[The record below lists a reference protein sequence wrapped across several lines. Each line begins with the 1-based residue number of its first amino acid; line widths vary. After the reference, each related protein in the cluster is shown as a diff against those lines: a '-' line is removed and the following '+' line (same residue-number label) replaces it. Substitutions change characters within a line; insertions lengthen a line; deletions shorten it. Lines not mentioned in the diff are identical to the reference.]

1 MVNFNENNLCSE
13 GFYNLNNV
21 EKLNISLAK
30 SFIPWEFFFFFF
42 MDMFCMTVKAYQT
55 IDWSF
60 SSLVLKGFLRKM
72 EGNGKR
78 LKRGLSGNLHC

>member
-1 MVNFNENNLCSE
+1 
-13 GFYNLNNV
+13 
-21 EKLNISLAK
+21 
-30 SFIPWEFFFFFF
+30 
-42 MDMFCMTVKAYQT
+42 MTVKAYQT